1 MSIMEAKAMD
11 VDTPTKEEFKTWR
24 EALGWSRREAA
35 RMLQYT
41 NASAISQIELGMR
54 KVPRRVAVMMK
65 LYELTVAPNV
75 GEPDEGNTASK
86 S

>member
-1 MSIMEAKAMD
+1 MSMMDAKLMD

-24 EALGWSRREAA
+24 ETLGWSRREAA

-41 NASAISQIELGMR
+41 NASAISQMELGMR

-65 LYELTVAPNV
+65 LYELTMTPNT
-75 GEPDEGNTASK
+75 GEANEGNTAQK
-86 S
+86 